1 MKNSSEPQVGNL
13 LPIVCI
19 VYLKLL
25 NLYPLFYTSVN
36 LIWPLINFSEVSG
49 FFWSLFSSGCVFP
62 LVTLYMLL
70 PPPSKLGLIKIR
82 IAGTCLVLLREREKE

>member
-1 MKNSSEPQVGNL
+1 MYSLFEASESLSPVLYFCKSDLAFN
-13 LPIVCI
+13 
-19 VYLKLL
+19 KL
-25 NLYPLFYTSVN
+25 
-36 LIWPLINFSEVSG
+36 FSEVSG

-70 PPPSKLGLIKIR
+70 PPPLKLGLIKIR